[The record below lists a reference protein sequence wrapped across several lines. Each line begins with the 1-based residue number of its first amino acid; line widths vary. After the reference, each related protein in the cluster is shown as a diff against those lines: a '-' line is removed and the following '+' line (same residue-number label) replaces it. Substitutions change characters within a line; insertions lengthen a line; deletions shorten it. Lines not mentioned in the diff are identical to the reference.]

1 MSTTTTH
8 HTILNQQKEKQAS
21 HKRNIH
27 NNKSLHAAMKTKKAG
42 GYHNRGNR

>member
-27 NNKSLHAAMKTKKAG
+27 NNKSLHPTTKAQRAC